1 MSVENALS
9 EEKRAKIAEI
19 AGRYHD
25 EPDQLMRIMFDV
37 QEESG
42 NGIPREAALIV
53 SEVTGIPISELY
65 GYITFYSMLS
75 DQPRGKYVVRICKS
89 VPCHVRGSRGI
100 YDAIV
105 KTLGIQPG
113 ETTRDGL
120 FTLET
125 CECLGLCVESPAIM
139 INEKAYSNLT
149 PGRVITLLE
158 KYQDGEVE

>member
-1 MSVENALS
+1 
-9 EEKRAKIAEI
+9 
-19 AGRYHD
+19 
-25 EPDQLMRIMFDV
+25 MRIMFDV
-37 QEESG
+37 QKESS
-42 NGIPREAALIV
+42 NGISREAALIV
-53 SEVTGIPISELY
+53 SEVTGIPIAKLY
-65 GYITFYSMLS
+65 GYITFYSMFS

-89 VPCHVRGSRGI
+89 VPCFVRGSRGI

-105 KTLGIQPG
+105 KTLGIHPG

-139 INEKAYSNLT
+139 INEKVYSNLT
-149 PGRVITLLE
+149 PGRVVTLLE